1 MEEIMQQPDLNQLMR
16 NMQKMQQAMERI
28 QNELAVTTVEGTSGG
43 GAVKIACNG
52 ALEFTSVKIKPE
64 AVDPNDV
71 ETLEDLI
78 LTALKDASQKARDLG
93 QEKMGRQL
101 SGIQLPPG
109 LNF

>member
-1 MEEIMQQPDLNQLMR
+1 MQQPDMNQLMR
-16 NMQKMQQAMERI
+16 NMQKMQEAVERI
-28 QNELAVTTVEGTSGG
+28 QNELASTTVEGEAGG
-43 GAVKIACNG
+43 GAVKVSCNG

-64 AVDPNDV
+64 AVDPDDV
-71 ETLEDLI
+71 GTLEDLV
-78 LTALKDASQKARDLG
+78 LLALKDAAQKVRNLG

>member
-1 MEEIMQQPDLNQLMR
+1 MQQPDMNQLMR
-16 NMQKMQQAMERI
+16 NMQKMQEAVERI
-28 QNELAVTTVEGTSGG
+28 QNELASTTVEGEAGG
-43 GAVKIACNG
+43 GAVKVSCNG

-64 AVDPNDV
+64 AVDPDDV
-71 ETLEDLI
+71 GTLEDLV
-78 LTALKDASQKARDLG
+78 LVALKDAAQKVRNLG